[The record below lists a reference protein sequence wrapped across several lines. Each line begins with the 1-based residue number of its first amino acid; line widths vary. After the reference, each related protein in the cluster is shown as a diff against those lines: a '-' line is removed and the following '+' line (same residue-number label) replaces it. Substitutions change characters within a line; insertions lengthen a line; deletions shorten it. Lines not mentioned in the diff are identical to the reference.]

1 MRVLVVAALVAS
13 LLAGPAAAEDG
24 DRWDPTT
31 VGLQLG
37 GGVAGAAVGG
47 IGLGLTGLAI
57 GYAAAGPSNW
67 GPPIAGGVLGL
78 FVGAF
83 AGMVVGVQ
91 LSGDARDGTGR
102 WWGTLGGAVVGTGG
116 CIAVVVA
123 TQSTRGLVPHKAAGA
138 ILISIGLT
146 VVGYHVSADGNA
158 PMAVPLTLRF

>member
-1 MRVLVVAALVAS
+1 MRSLVVVALVAS
-13 LLAGPAAAEDG
+13 VVARPAAADNG
-24 DRWDPTT
+24 DRWDPAT
-31 VGLQLG
+31 VGLQFG

-57 GYAAAGPSNW
+57 GYAAPGSRRGPAL
-67 GPPIAGGVLGL
+67 AGGALGL

-116 CIAVVVA
+116 WIAVVVA
-123 TQSTRGLVPHKAAGA
+123 TRTMRTPADHEVAGF
-138 ILISIGLT
+138 ILLSVGLT
-146 VVGYHVSADGNA
+146 IVGYHISADDSA